1 MDKSKKIALGVL
13 AALILFIIGGAIYY
27 VMMTPSGTTMP
38 TGATTPPVI
47 EMPKATGNLDDTA
60 AALLQGA
67 NNELTVIGNG
77 DYEGIQLS
85 SDSQEINDF
94 SQSVNENEF

>member
-1 MDKSKKIALGVL
+1 C
-13 AALILFIIGGAIYY
+13 Y
-27 VMMTPSGTTMP
+27 VIMTPSETSMP
-38 TGATTPPVI
+38 TGTTTPPVI
-47 EMPKATGNLDDTA
+47 EMPKATGNVDDAA

-77 DYEGIQLS
+77 DYEAIELS
-85 SDSQEINDF
+85 SDSQEVNDF

>member
-1 MDKSKKIALGVL
+1 MDKSKKIALVVL
-13 AALILFIIGGAIYY
+13 AILTLVAIGGVAYY
-27 VMMTPSGTTMP
+27 MMIMPSETSAPSGNI
-38 TGATTPPVI
+38 TPPVI

-77 DYEGIQLS
+77 DYENVELS
-85 SDSQEINDF
+85 SDKQEVNDF
-94 SQSVNENEF
+94 SQSVNENEL